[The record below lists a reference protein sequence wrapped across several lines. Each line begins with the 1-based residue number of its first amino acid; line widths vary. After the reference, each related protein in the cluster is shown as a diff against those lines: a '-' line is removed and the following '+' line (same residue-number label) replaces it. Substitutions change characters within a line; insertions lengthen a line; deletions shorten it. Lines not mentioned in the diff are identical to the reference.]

1 MKTISF
7 REDMID
13 LILAGKKTLTIR
25 PIKPQPVLFDCPG
38 LFGSIH
44 YEWGGG
50 VLAGNRNW
58 LLQQCPYGAE
68 GDVVGVEES
77 ENLRLK
83 ITSVYA
89 KRLDQVA
96 AWQWSEDGLGYGK
109 TVYKHWQS
117 FYRGTEY
124 EWKNRPFVW
133 VIRFEV
139 IE

>member
-7 REDMID
+7 RQDMID

-25 PIKPQPVLFDCPG
+25 PIKPQPVQVEVPG
-38 LFGSIH
+38 LFGTTH
-44 YEWGGG
+44 YEWNGRQLVGMRDWFM
-50 VLAGNRNW
+50 LH
-58 LLQQCPYGAE
+58 CPYGAAGE
-68 GDVVGVEES
+68 IIS
-77 ENLRLK
+77 ARENDNLLIK
-83 ITSVYA
+83 ITSIGLGRV
-89 KRLDQVA
+89 DQLTIPDWA
-96 AWQWSEDGLGYGK
+96 DDGLGYGK

-139 IE
+139 EP